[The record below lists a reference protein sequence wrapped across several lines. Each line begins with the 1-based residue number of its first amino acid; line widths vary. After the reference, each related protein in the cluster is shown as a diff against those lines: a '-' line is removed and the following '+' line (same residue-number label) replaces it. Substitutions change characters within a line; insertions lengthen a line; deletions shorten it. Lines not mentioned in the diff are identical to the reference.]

1 MRIYVSVDIE
11 GISGVVHADMMMPGQ
26 TEYGRGRMLMTKDAN
41 AAIEGLV
48 QAGAD
53 DILVADGHGP
63 MRNIL
68 IEELHEAASLMTG
81 TGDAREA
88 CQLEGADGGPF
99 DAAVF
104 VGYHAMART
113 MSAIHPHTIA
123 GAVVSEIRINGRP
136 HGETGINAAVLGS
149 MGIPTIMVTG
159 DQALVKEAR
168 DFLGEG
174 IETVQVKE
182 ARGHNAAICRPL
194 QACYTEITEAA
205 QRAVAQ
211 DRRDPALHRRRAVD
225 AGGRLQ
231 HHGAVQPGVPHGEH
245 RAGQRPR
252 LRGAWRFAVGAVP
265 GAVGSAALGPVR
277 AGGVAE
283 VSVGTSCQMHR
294 DPEPRGDSVSRRVSR
309 DPCSGM
315 TAFRTGAKIP
325 PTGEPK
331 HEMLPKAASTP

>member
-26 TEYGRGRMLMTKDAN
+26 PEYGRGRMLMTKDAN

-68 IEELHEAASLMTG
+68 IEDLHEAASLMTG

-88 CQLEGADGGPF
+88 CQLEGADGGTF

-113 MSAIHPHTIA
+113 MHAIHPHTIA
-123 GAVVSEIRINGRP
+123 GAVVCEIRINGRP

-168 DFLGEG
+168 DFLGDS

-194 QACYTEITEAA
+194 KSCHAEITEAA
-205 QRAVAQ
+205 QRAAGKIGDIQPYTVEGPWTLEVDFNTMAQ
-211 DRRDPALHRRRAVD
+211 CNRAARTANIERVSALGCV
-225 AGGRLQ
+225 
-231 HHGAVQPGVPHGEH
+231 VHGESPWEQYQ
-245 RAGQRPR
+245 A
-252 LRGAWRFAVGAVP
+252 LW
-265 GAVGSAALGPVR
+265 AALR
-277 AGGVAE
+277 SALY
-283 VSVGTSCQMHR
+283 
-294 DPEPRGDSVSRRVSR
+294 EP
-309 DPCSGM
+309 
-315 TAFRTGAKIP
+315 
-325 PTGEPK
+325 
-331 HEMLPKAASTP
+331 AAWLK